1 MEAEKVVVSRWEM
14 NQTSDIPVAKL
25 SSDSGAT
32 FGPMLRLGMDGTIG
46 ATAGAEE
53 EGEG

>member
-1 MEAEKVVVSRWEM
+1 MFRAS
-14 NQTSDIPVAKL
+14 ND
-25 SSDSGAT
+25 DGAT
-32 FGPMLRLGMDGTIG
+32 FRPMLRLGMDGTIG